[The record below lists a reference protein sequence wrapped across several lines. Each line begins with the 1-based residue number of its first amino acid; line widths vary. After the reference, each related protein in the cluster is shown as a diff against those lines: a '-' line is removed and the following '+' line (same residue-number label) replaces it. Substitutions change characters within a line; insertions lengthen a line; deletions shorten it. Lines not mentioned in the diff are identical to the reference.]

1 MFEKKIEA
9 LIQKVL
15 GQLIMCAGVAAV
27 IGAFAWMA
35 VKIWTSV
42 IHMIF

>member
-1 MFEKKIEA
+1 MFEKKIEGF
-9 LIQKVL
+9 IQNVL
-15 GQLIMCAGVAAV
+15 GQLIMYTGVAAV
-27 IGAFAWMA
+27 IGAFTWMA